1 MEIMVETVF
10 RIMKALNYYPRFV
23 LREVEPASFNYPEQ
37 SSTRG
42 GGYSGHASALIEE
55 EDAGFW
61 ERSPYMRRSS
71 PFWGQDLAFHFGER
85 KG

>member
-1 MEIMVETVF
+1 MSRYSLFSHGQISLTHHELPVIMEIMVETVF

-42 GGYSGHASALIEE
+42 GGYSGPAPAKME
-55 EDAGFW
+55 A
-61 ERSPYMRRSS
+61 
-71 PFWGQDLAFHFGER
+71 
-85 KG
+85 

>member
-1 MEIMVETVF
+1 
-10 RIMKALNYYPRFV
+10 MKALNYYPRFV
-23 LREVEPASFNYPEQ
+23 LRDVEVAGFNCPEQ
-37 SSTRG
+37 ASMMG

-61 ERSPYMRRSS
+61 ERSPYMRKSS
-71 PFWGQDLAFHFGER
+71 AFWGQELAFRFGER